1 MPYTYDTYFYTE
13 VISGLL
19 FSGLAVAGFSI
30 YAFLPCCCSEDKDG
44 NLRKSTRVLYP
55 FIKKHEESNE
65 TIIFGYVLEK
75 WYIIWLFIV
84 AQIIVAIT
92 MFILGFNLFVINS
105 SVCSTGYD
113 CFANKTLIV
122 NCSSD
127 EKDVEC
133 FQLTCNIGN
142 AVGAATGAQIF
153 AMATANIIMRTILY
167 FASKVVSIKNVYGTH
182 NTPLKKVV
190 DKHKDKARKKCG
202 IIGIISCQIV
212 TGVIFVSL
220 VTAAVWVQAVVPL
233 ENFSLSF
240 GCILELFLLCI
251 ALIFSCLVFWCFGF
265 KRTSKKEVRQNLRT
279 ACDSLETIEVDL
291 QKAKDSLQKAKDS
304 LQKVKDS
311 LETKEVTRAATLVRP
326 IEQETEE
333 VRRAAT
339 LVRLIEQETEAY
351 RRAARM
357 SVTTALV
364 RLSKIQRDS
373 EQVRLKL
380 PSAQLINSFRYMERS
395 HQHHRKFKN
404 IQILYQTENWIQN
417 TKENLNKALDD
428 ILNINRQVHV
438 PTAIKKIEGAL
449 SAITEQLQF
458 ISTIYNIERFC

>member
-19 FSGLAVAGFSI
+19 FSGLAVAGFII
-30 YAFLPCCCSEDKDG
+30 YAFLPCCCSEDTDG

-55 FIKKHEESNE
+55 FIKKHEDSNE

-75 WYIIWLFIV
+75 WYIVWLFIV
-84 AQIIVAIT
+84 AQIIVAVT
-92 MFILGFNLFVINS
+92 MFILGFNLFVISS

-113 CFANKTLIV
+113 CFANMLPIV

-127 EKDVEC
+127 EEDVVC

-142 AVGAATGAQIF
+142 AVGAATGAQLF
-153 AMATANIIMRTILY
+153 AMVMANIIMRTILH
-167 FASKVVSIKNVYGTH
+167 FASKVVSIKNVYGNP

-190 DKHKDKARKKCG
+190 DKRKAKARKICG

-212 TGVIFVSL
+212 TGVIFVSF
-220 VTAAVWVQAVVPL
+220 VTAAVFVQAVVPL

-240 GCILELFLLCI
+240 GCVLELFLLCI
-251 ALIFSCLVFWCFGF
+251 ALAFSCLVFWCFGF
-265 KRTSKKEVRQNLRT
+265 KRTSRQEVMQNLQT
-279 ACDSLETIEVDL
+279 ACGSLQTIEGDL

-304 LQKVKDS
+304 LLS
-311 LETKEVTRAATLVRP
+311 LEAIIQLN
-326 IEQETEE
+326 
-333 VRRAAT
+333 
-339 LVRLIEQETEAY
+339 EQETEAIIQLNEQETEAVKLH

-380 PSAQLINSFRYMERS
+380 PSAQQILEKFMERS
-395 HQHHRKFKN
+395 QQHLELKH
-404 IQILYQTENWIQN
+404 IQILYQIENWIQN
-417 TKENLNKALDD
+417 TKENINKALDV
-428 ILNINRQVHV
+428 ILNINGQV
-438 PTAIKKIEGAL
+438 PIAKDKIEDAL
-449 SAITEQLQF
+449 SAITDKLQF
-458 ISTIYNIERFC
+458 ISTIYNIE

>member
-19 FSGLAVAGFSI
+19 FSGLAVAGFII

-75 WYIIWLFIV
+75 WYIVWLFIV
-84 AQIIVAIT
+84 AQIIVAVT
-92 MFILGFNLFVINS
+92 MFILGFNLFVISS

-113 CFANKTLIV
+113 CFANKLPIV

-127 EKDVEC
+127 EEDVVC

-142 AVGAATGAQIF
+142 AVGAATGAQLF
-153 AMATANIIMRTILY
+153 AMVMANIIMRTILH
-167 FASKVVSIKNVYGTH
+167 FASKVVSIKNVYGNP

-190 DKHKDKARKKCG
+190 DKHKAKVRKICG

-212 TGVIFVSL
+212 TGVIFVSF
-220 VTAAVWVQAVVPL
+220 VTAAVFVQAVVPL

-240 GCILELFLLCI
+240 GCVLELFLLCI
-251 ALIFSCLVFWCFGF
+251 ALAFSCLVFWCFGF
-265 KRTSKKEVRQNLRT
+265 KRTSRQEVMQNLQT
-279 ACDSLETIEVDL
+279 ACGSLQTIEGDL

-304 LQKVKDS
+304 LLS
-311 LETKEVTRAATLVRP
+311 LEAIIQLN
-326 IEQETEE
+326 
-333 VRRAAT
+333 
-339 LVRLIEQETEAY
+339 EQETEAVKLH

-380 PSAQLINSFRYMERS
+380 PSAQQILKRFMERS
-395 HQHHRKFKN
+395 QQHRELKN
-404 IQILYQTENWIQN
+404 IQILDQTENWIQK
-417 TKENLNKALDD
+417 TKENINKALNVILD
-428 ILNINRQVHV
+428 INGQV
-438 PTAIKKIEGAL
+438 PIAKDKIEDAL
-449 SAITEQLQF
+449 SAITDKLQF
-458 ISTIYNIERFC
+458 ISTIYNTEYTLISV